1 MKKSVKIIAL
11 ALVLVMCVGMFAACG
26 SSEEEGSYTPVATQA
41 NALMEVKS
49 GTADAAVVDY
59 TMATAMTG
67 EGTDYS
73 DLMMIEDLTLIDE
86 QYGIGFRNGSTMVDE
101 VNKAI
106 AALIEDG
113 TLTEIAEKYGLE
125 GSLLTDV
132 TPSDEKGE
140 SEDDDWAYIKEKG
153 TLVIGI
159 TEYAP
164 MNYYD
169 ESGTLIGFDT
179 EFAEAV
185 CEYLGIT
192 PEFIVINWDTKE
204 TELESKII
212 DCLWNGLTVDDDRK
226 ENMDFSASYMNNKQ
240 VVVIQADDAD
250 KYTDVD
256 SLKTCS
262 IVAEQGSAGESAV
275 ADVIG
280 IAVA

>member
-1 MKKSVKIIAL
+1 
-11 ALVLVMCVGMFAACG
+11 
-26 SSEEEGSYTPVATQA
+26 
-41 NALMEVKS
+41 
-49 GTADAAVVDY
+49 
-59 TMATAMTG
+59 
-67 EGTDYS
+67 
-73 DLMMIEDLTLIDE
+73 
-86 QYGIGFRNGSTMVDE
+86 
-101 VNKAI
+101 
-106 AALIEDG
+106 
-113 TLTEIAEKYGLE
+113 
-125 GSLLTDV
+125 
-132 TPSDEKGE
+132 
-140 SEDDDWAYIKEKG
+140 
-153 TLVIGI
+153 
-159 TEYAP
+159 

-256 SLKTCS
+256 SLKPAALWLNRVRPEKVQWLTL
-262 IVAEQGSAGESAV
+262 
-275 ADVIG
+275 
-280 IAVA
+280 